1 MQFQRDAAAMIAAM
15 TALLQKLVHQR
26 CQPLRL
32 LQIDH
37 RQSGAPG
44 QHIGEASRLLLFNG
58 MPQLPSADRHHLA
71 QWFSILFRPLADQSR
86 RMKAMTAFEMLNL
99 FCL

>member
-1 MQFQRDAAAMIAAM
+1 MAV
-15 TALLQKLVHQR
+15 LLQKLIHQWR
-26 CQPLRL
+26 KPLCF
-32 LQIDH
+32 LQVDH
-37 RQSGAPG
+37 GQSAAPG
-44 QHIGEASRLLLFNG
+44 KHIGEASRLLLFNG

-71 QWFSILFRPLADQSR
+71 QWFSIIFRPLADQSR